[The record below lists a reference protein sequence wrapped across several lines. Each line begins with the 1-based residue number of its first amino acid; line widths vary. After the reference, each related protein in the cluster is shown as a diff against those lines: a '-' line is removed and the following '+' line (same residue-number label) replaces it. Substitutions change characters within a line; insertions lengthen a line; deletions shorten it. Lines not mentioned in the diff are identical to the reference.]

1 LSVNQLKKNYT
12 AYQTEV
18 ETIFL
23 FRLPIA
29 RSHLSVNDGLVAVD
43 KWLVNGKR
51 LICSPL
57 KTTPNGF
64 GKWLKLS
71 QIGLEVVEPRDG
83 GRGGP
88 VYDRALPQVC
98 KQKKLASKKK
108 TNLVPLAKGVQ
119 AVIIK

>member
-1 LSVNQLKKNYT
+1 
-12 AYQTEV
+12 
-18 ETIFL
+18 
-23 FRLPIA
+23 
-29 RSHLSVNDGLVAVD
+29 VAVD
-43 KWLVNGKR
+43 KWSINGKW

-64 GKWLKLS
+64 KKWLKS
-71 QIGLEVVEPRDG
+71 SRMGLEVVEPRDK
-83 GRGGP
+83 GRGGS
-88 VYDRALPQVC
+88 VYDKALPQVC